1 MLDMGQIEQNIM
13 KQAQRAGAPIP
24 DRIANAPVLQI
35 GLELYLN
42 AFFELDS
49 ERQVGFSI
57 LPIPWRSIVNYAQVY
72 GLDDEQQEDLIFLV
86 RKMDNAHIERIRKK
100 NPGK

>member
-1 MLDMGQIEQNIM
+1 MLDMGQIEQNIAV
-13 KQAQRAGAPIP
+13 QAQRAGAPLP
-24 DRIANAPVLQI
+24 DRIANAPELQK

-49 ERQVGFSI
+49 ERQVGFSV

-72 GLDDEQQEDLIFLV
+72 GFDDEQREDLIFLV
-86 RKMDNAHIERIRKK
+86 RKMDNAHIDRLKK
-100 NPGK
+100 KT